1 MTAASSTRNGFTLL
15 EILLVMAILII
26 ISAVCLPTINAMY
39 GDTRVRGAADEIR
52 RAWAEARSRAID
64 NGTPYRF
71 SVMFDKTRYRVAP
84 DTDDFWS
91 SVPADGSTDSP
102 QALSESL
109 PDGINFTRDTKSR
122 FGNEQNGWT
131 QVAVFL
137 PDGTCRADA
146 SVAVQD
152 GHGSPLTVTV
162 RGLTGTVMV
171 KNAKQEGR

>member
-1 MTAASSTRNGFTLL
+1 MKAHSLTRKGFTLL

-26 ISAVCLPTINAMY
+26 ISAVCLPTINSMY
-39 GDTRVRGAADEIR
+39 GDTRVHGAADEIR
-52 RAWAEARSRAID
+52 RAWAEARSRAIE

-71 SVMFDKTRYRVAP
+71 SVKFEKIQYRIAP

-91 SVPADGSTDSP
+91 SAPPEGSTDSP
-102 QALSESL
+102 KALSGSL
-109 PDGINFTRDTKSR
+109 PDGISFTRDTKSH
-122 FGNEQNGWT
+122 FSASGDWST
-131 QVAVFL
+131 VAVFL

-152 GHGSPLTVTV
+152 GNGSPLTVSV